1 RLCDL
6 ASYFLSVP
14 LFSLCIYSP
23 WNGRKP
29 LFQFIYITIFRRYV
43 PHAGV
48 VLIDQARHQI
58 PTKHSEEMNLP
69 HLRL

>member
-1 RLCDL
+1 HI
-6 ASYFLSVP
+6 YFTQGVRFMSP
-14 LFSLCIYSP
+14 FLFSCQFMSVNLLIYS
-23 WNGRKP
+23 
-29 LFQFIYITIFRRYV
+29 QFIYITIFRRYV

>member
-1 RLCDL
+1 R
-6 ASYFLSVP
+6 SP
-14 LFSLCIYSP
+14 IFSFIYSP